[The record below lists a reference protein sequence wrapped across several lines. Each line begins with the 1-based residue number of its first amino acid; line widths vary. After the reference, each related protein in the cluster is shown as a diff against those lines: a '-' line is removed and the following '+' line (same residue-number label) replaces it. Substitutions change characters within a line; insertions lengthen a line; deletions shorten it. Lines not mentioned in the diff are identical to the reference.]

1 MMFQRLRSLPQ
12 FTATS
17 DADKVILGAIL
28 SPDDVTVELGPG
40 NEGAFA
46 VNIQIFQFHKC
57 IVHEF
62 VLQPLP
68 FRRLILIFILT
79 DRIWKFSITITSESP
94 SYGPL
99 PGSWCVLPSLKEFNP
114 LMWFDGSWMPYLTRL
129 R

>member
-1 MMFQRLRSLPQ
+1 MFQRLRILPQ

-28 SPDDVTVELGPG
+28 LAPDDVTVELGPG

-46 VNIQIFQFHKC
+46 VNIQFHKC

-68 FRRLILIFILT
+68 FRHLILIFILT
-79 DRIWKFSITITSESP
+79 DRIWKFSIMITSESA